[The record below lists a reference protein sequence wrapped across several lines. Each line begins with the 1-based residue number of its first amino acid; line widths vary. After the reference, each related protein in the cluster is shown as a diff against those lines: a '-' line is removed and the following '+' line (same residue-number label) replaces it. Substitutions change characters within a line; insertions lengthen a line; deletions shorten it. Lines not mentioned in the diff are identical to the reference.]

1 MEIEIKKQEKNL
13 LLGREEISAEIKEKI
28 TPKEEEV
35 KTALAEKLQ
44 KPVELVIIKG
54 IYPHFGE
61 QKAFLLAYVYNNI
74 ESLKK
79 FEPKIKPKKE
89 KVEKKEK
96 IAKPEKKAEQAGE
109 ESKKEAKEKPEEKP
123 KEETKEKPAEEEKG
137 EKEKR

>member
-13 LLGREEISAEIKEKI
+13 LLSREEIRAEIKEKI

-44 KPVELVIIKG
+44 KSPELVIIKS

-74 ESLKK
+74 EALKK

-89 KVEKKEK
+89 KVAKSEKKE
-96 IAKPEKKAEQAGE
+96 EQAGE
-109 ESKKEAKEKPEEKP
+109 ESKKEAKEKQEKPEEKP
-123 KEETKEKPAEEEKG
+123 EEKTKEKPEG